1 MNPGALDAESEFPL
15 QQALAALMRGR
26 TMGGGPLAL
35 LDTPAV
41 AGPELPR

>member
-1 MNPGALDAESEFPL
+1 MNPGALDAESEFPV

-26 TMGGGPLAL
+26 TLVGGPPTL